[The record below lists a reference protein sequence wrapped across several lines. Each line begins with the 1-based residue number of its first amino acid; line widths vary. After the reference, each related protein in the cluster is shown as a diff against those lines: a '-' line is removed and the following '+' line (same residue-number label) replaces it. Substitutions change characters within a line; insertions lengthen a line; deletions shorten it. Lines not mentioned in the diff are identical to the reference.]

1 MDFLDQAIKFY
12 SEEIE
17 AHMLYSYLSKIEKNL
32 QIKKEFEKLSKME
45 KEHAAFW
52 EKFLKDRKAYIPKQ
66 RTHPIKLFS
75 YKILR
80 RVLGSKLFVTVLE
93 MNETLTTEYYFKFLK
108 ETALSDKEKAI
119 LSRIIEEELE
129 HEKLFS
135 QQKDKFSIE
144 NIRDF
149 ILGMNDGLV
158 EILGTVTG
166 LSAVYPKSPIT
177 VGTAGL
183 VVGVAGALS
192 MAIGAYTSVRSQRQV
207 NEGIKKKM
215 ELLFKVSKERAKEE
229 FLNKLQDSGIPM
241 EVGEEIAE
249 KLNNNE
255 EAMTNLLI
263 EEITENEVKSAL
275 YTGIAYLVGLVFPVI
290 PYFFISSSSLLALA
304 FSVIFAAIALSIV
317 GTVVSVASESLSI
330 KGKVLEMVATGLG
343 AAALSYLFG
352 TLVQK
357 VFGITA

>member
-1 MDFLDQAIKFY
+1 MDFINQALNFY

-17 AHMLYSYLSKIEKNL
+17 AYTLYSYLSKIEKSPE
-32 QIKKEFEKLSKME
+32 IKKRFKKLSEME
-45 KEHAAFW
+45 KNHAAFW
-52 EKFLKDRKAYIPKQ
+52 EKFLKDRKAQVPKLKS
-66 RTHPIKLFS
+66 RPFKLFI
-75 YKILR
+75 YKIFRKL
-80 RVLGSKLFVTVLE
+80 LGNKLFVTILE
-93 MNETLTTEYYFKFLK
+93 MNETSTTECYFKFLN
-108 ETALSDKEKAI
+108 EVPLSDEEKTV

-135 QQKDKFSIE
+135 QQKDRISIE

-149 ILGMNDGLV
+149 IMGMNDGLV

-166 LSAVYPKSPIT
+166 LSAVYPKNPIT

-255 EAMTNLLI
+255 EAMTNLLT

-330 KGKVLEMVATGLG
+330 KGKITEMVITGLG